1 MATRDSGLPQR
12 SEHRRLLAESGDR
25 GALDDLFSA
34 AYEELRRLAAT
45 VRRNDPAA
53 TLSPTALVN
62 EAWLKLADS
71 PAVARTSPLHFKR
84 IAARAMR
91 QVLVESA
98 RRRDADKRG
107 GGAAVVTFDDAM
119 STVSSVTT
127 ADEVLG
133 LDAALEALALIE
145 PRQALMVESRFFGGL
160 DVAETAELL
169 GVSEATVL
177 RDWRA
182 AKAWLSRELRHRR
195 MSTSSLGT
203 RSGHL
208 PRRRRPSRE
217 GARTVRERGVWRRPG
232 ARGRS
237 AGAARRGFARRIAA
251 RPRRVACGARHP
263 RRADPAHRA
272 ARELRPVPH
281 LVRARRGRHGRR
293 VPGRT
298 RRPRKPGGDQDPA

>member
-1 MATRDSGLPQR
+1 MCAPPALRRHAAKTVMATRDSGLPQR
-12 SEHRRLLAESGDR
+12 SEHPRLLAESGDR
-25 GALDDLFSA
+25 RALDDLFSV

-45 VRRNDPAA
+45 VRRQDPAA

-98 RRRDADKRG
+98 RRRNADKRG

-119 STVSSVTT
+119 SAASSLTT
-127 ADEVLG
+127 ADDVLG

-182 AKAWLSRELRHRR
+182 AKAWLSRELR
-195 MSTSSLGT
+195 
-203 RSGHL
+203 
-208 PRRRRPSRE
+208 RRR
-217 GARTVRERGVWRRPG
+217 
-232 ARGRS
+232 
-237 AGAARRGFARRIAA
+237 
-251 RPRRVACGARHP
+251 
-263 RRADPAHRA
+263 
-272 ARELRPVPH
+272 
-281 LVRARRGRHGRR
+281 
-293 VPGRT
+293 
-298 RRPRKPGGDQDPA
+298 